1 MIRESVRVRGY
12 TKKDGTYVKP
22 HDRHIESTKGAERR
36 TRERKRDE
44 NSQPKVVIE
53 TVEVKPHKSRSKDG
67 TTEQVG
73 AYKYRRKEI
82 RYDGNFDKVAHQAEE
97 EYYRKYRAEGM
108 PRKEA
113 RAKARE
119 SGKRVAGSVYWEKRR
134 KDEEEGGHGSA
145 S

>member
-22 HDRHIESTKGAERR
+22 HDRHMESTRAAERR
-36 TRERKRDE
+36 TRERERDE

-53 TVEVKPHKSRSKDG
+53 TVEVKPHKSHSKDG

-73 AYKYRRKEI
+73 AYRYRRKEI
-82 RYDGNFDKVAHQAEE
+82 KYDGNFEKVERQAEE

-113 RAKARE
+113 RARARE

-134 KDEEEGGHGSA
+134 KDGEEGEHRSGS
-145 S
+145 